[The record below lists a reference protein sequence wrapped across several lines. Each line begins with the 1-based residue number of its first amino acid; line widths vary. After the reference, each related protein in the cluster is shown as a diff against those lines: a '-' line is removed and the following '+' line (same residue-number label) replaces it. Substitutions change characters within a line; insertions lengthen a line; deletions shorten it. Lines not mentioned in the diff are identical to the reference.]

1 MNRCPNQFPG
11 IPYFAS
17 VMHRKPHSYAM
28 IRGSDEYPN
37 IRGQVRFFQTGHGT
51 LVAAEIFGLPGKCSC
66 CQDGIFAFHI
76 HEGALCTGNCQDPFG
91 QCPITIRA
99 PAITP
104 IMQGTCRHSLEM
116 TAMHFPYFSPI
127 GLRPAKSLEEP
138 FSSTVNRMILPP
150 SPPAI
155 PVQKSP
161 AVSLRRLSS
170 FSDIIAYHRKD
181 YDHRTHER

>member
-76 HEGALCTGNCQDPFG
+76 HEGALCTGNCQDPFA
-91 QCPITIRA
+91 Q
-99 PAITP
+99 
-104 IMQGTCRHSLEM
+104 
-116 TAMHFPYFSPI
+116 AMSHYNPGSCDHPYHA
-127 GLRPAKSLEEP
+127 GD
-138 FSSTVNRMILPP
+138 LPP
-150 SPPAI
+150 LFGNDGYA
-155 PVQKSP
+155 
-161 AVSLRRLSS
+161 
-170 FSDIIAYHRKD
+170 FSVFLTDRFTACEIIG
-181 YDHRTHER
+181 RTILIHSEPDDFTTQPSGNSGSKIACGVIKKA